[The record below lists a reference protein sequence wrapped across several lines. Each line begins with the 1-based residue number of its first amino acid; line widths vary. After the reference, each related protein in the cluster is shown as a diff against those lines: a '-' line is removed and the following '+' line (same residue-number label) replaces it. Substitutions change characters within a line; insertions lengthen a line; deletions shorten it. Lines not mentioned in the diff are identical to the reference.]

1 MHKSDRRSLLFL
13 VSLFVII
20 AALTGF
26 FADTEYSNDTPD
38 IPTDSIMHKQ
48 SSQHKAD
55 AADVYAVP
63 KRNVE
68 TFCFD
73 PNTADSTTLL
83 RLGLQSWQVRNIYKF
98 RARGGVYQ
106 CKEDFAYVYGL
117 TAKDY
122 KRLAPYIRI
131 SSDYLPAS
139 SLAEVRKGRQH
150 SYYKRTTSTHYS
162 NEQNIKESAY
172 SQNKKQPAYTPKIKP
187 GETLKINS
195 SDTTEL
201 KKIPGIGSYYARRIV
216 DYRTRLGGYVSK
228 EQLLEIDDFP
238 VKAIAYIN
246 IDSENIKKININKS
260 SLAQIKRHP
269 YINYYQASAIVNFRR
284 LHGMIKSIS
293 ELRLMKEFSPED
305 LKRIEPYV
313 TY

>member
-1 MHKSDRRSLLFL
+1 
-13 VSLFVII
+13 
-20 AALTGF
+20 
-26 FADTEYSNDTPD
+26 
-38 IPTDSIMHKQ
+38 MHKQ

-150 SYYKRTTSTHYS
+150 SYYKRTTSAHYS

-216 DYRTRLGGYVSK
+216 DYRTRLGGYISK

>member
-1 MHKSDRRSLLFL
+1 M
-13 VSLFVII
+13 
-20 AALTGF
+20 
-26 FADTEYSNDTPD
+26 
-38 IPTDSIMHKQ
+38 PT
-48 SSQHKAD
+48 
-55 AADVYAVP
+55 
-63 KRNVE
+63 RNVE

-150 SYYKRTTSTHYS
+150 SYYNRTTSTHYS
-162 NEQNIKESAY
+162 NEQNIKENAY
-172 SQNKKQPAYTPKIKP
+172 SQNKKVTAYSPKIKP

-238 VKAIAYIN
+238 AKAIAYIN